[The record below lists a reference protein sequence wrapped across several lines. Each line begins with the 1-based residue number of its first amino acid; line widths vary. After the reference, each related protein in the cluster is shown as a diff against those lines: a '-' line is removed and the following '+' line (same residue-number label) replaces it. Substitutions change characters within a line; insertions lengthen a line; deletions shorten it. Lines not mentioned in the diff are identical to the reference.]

1 MPIQLLCFPT
11 RREGHRGSWEETV
24 LRREVQVSAP
34 PILMADYL
42 VSRSRIGGS
51 DAIERNI
58 RRNVVSRHD
67 FLHVGHV
74 FGDIVL
80 IVFARVFK
88 PFGVV
93 VVELALVID

>member
-1 MPIQLLCFPT
+1 M
-11 RREGHRGSWEETV
+11 
-24 LRREVQVSAP
+24 QVSAP
-34 PILMADYL
+34 PILRADYL
-42 VSRSRIGGS
+42 VSRSSIGGS

-74 FGDIVL
+74 LGDIVL
-80 IVFARVFK
+80 IIPPRMFQ
-88 PFGVV
+88 PLGVV